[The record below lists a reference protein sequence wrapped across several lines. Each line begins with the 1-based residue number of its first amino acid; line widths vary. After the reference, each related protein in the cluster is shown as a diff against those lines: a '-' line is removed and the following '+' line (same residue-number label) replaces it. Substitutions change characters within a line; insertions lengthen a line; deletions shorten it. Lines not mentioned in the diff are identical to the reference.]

1 MQTTIEKS
9 LILLEE
15 MIVLD
20 EDQHDHGMLSELIES
35 LEPIQEA
42 YVEVILQ
49 ALRLLMQGEEAL
61 SCELMQD
68 QRDKLELP
76 LARIAIAVPVV
87 SEFKAPLLKLIVE
100 FLYTRSR
107 LVDEVKMFPDF
118 SLQLLERMSVDQSLD
133 EVIHHLELVM
143 TGKRGLYQNIL
154 DQFENLN
161 A

>member
-9 LILLEE
+9 LVLLEE

-61 SCELMQD
+61 SRELMQD

>member
-9 LILLEE
+9 LVLLEE

-61 SCELMQD
+61 SSELMQD

>member
-35 LEPIQEA
+35 LAPIQEA

-61 SCELMQD
+61 SRELMQD

>member
-9 LILLEE
+9 LVLLEE

-20 EDQHDHGMLSELIES
+20 EDQHDHGMLSELIDS
-35 LEPIQEA
+35 LAPIQEA

-61 SCELMQD
+61 SRELMQD

>member
-9 LILLEE
+9 LVLLEE

-61 SCELMQD
+61 SRELMQD

-87 SEFKAPLLKLIVE
+87 SEFKTPLLKLIVE

>member
-9 LILLEE
+9 LVLLEE